1 MGYYNDNVEGLFTD
15 NKRSRGD
22 VAGESTDRRRHNNR
36 RTDNVAGEFT
46 DRRRNKRR
54 TDDVAGTSRD
64 RKRSNGDVQGAFDD
78 NFRVP
83 VRIRNAYIDSDDFCR
98 AVRRCLINDLVA
110 AEQDD
115 DDRKKRRKRR

>member
-1 MGYYNDNVEGLFTD
+1 MGYYNDDVAGLFTG
-15 NKRSRGD
+15 NKRSRGN
-22 VAGESTDRRRHNNR
+22 VAGENTGRRKK
-36 RTDNVAGEFT
+36 RTTGDVAGEFT
-46 DRRRNKRR
+46 GRRRKRR
-54 TDDVAGTSRD
+54 TDDVAGTSRGH
-64 RKRSNGDVQGAFDD
+64 KRSTGDVQGTFDD

-83 VRIRNAYIDSDDFCR
+83 VRIKNAFIDSDDFCR